1 MVDTLTENM
10 KRYLKMN
17 GRYRYENYQIGI
29 VAIMDEV
36 SICFDRESHLLLDH
50 GDPEDVMEYYEEILK
65 VYQETEWV
73 RGSIIMI
80 SAKFSVEE
88 LNKLLLDPHYITGF
102 IENSKDLF
110 ARDIRED
117 E

>member
-1 MVDTLTENM
+1 M
-10 KRYLKMN
+10 
-17 GRYRYENYQIGI
+17 GI

-36 SICFDRESHLLLDH
+36 AICFDKESHLLLDH
-50 GDPEDVMEYYEEILK
+50 GDPEDVMEYYEDILK
-65 VYQETEWV
+65 IYQKTEWM

-80 SAKFSVEE
+80 SAKFQVIE
-88 LNKLLLDPHYITGF
+88 LNKLLLDPHYITRF
-102 IENSKDLF
+102 IENSKSLF